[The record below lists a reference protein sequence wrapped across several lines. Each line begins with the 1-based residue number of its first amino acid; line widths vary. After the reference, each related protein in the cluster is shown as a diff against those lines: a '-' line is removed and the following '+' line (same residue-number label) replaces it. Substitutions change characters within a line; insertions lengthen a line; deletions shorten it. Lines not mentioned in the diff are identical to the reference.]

1 MIHHLG
7 ERDGIMYSV
16 QYQIIIIAGC
26 RTSQPPLF
34 NCSVVVSYRAFG
46 RLLLCTSPGVLEI
59 GLGRAAFRSVDTQ
72 HARPADAEKS
82 SRALMQPAPN
92 SVPLSQ
98 SFTLLYAAL
107 TAEYQHGLMIVFIPI
122 LESHHQWCLILPLS
136 LGKNPSA
143 CSSLS
148 FHKLSRET
156 IFPLGDA
163 RTSACLCSFSPARAS
178 LLDLFSPDLPSAKTR
193 GSDEQKHSPY
203 SCPSGTSPS

>member
-59 GLGRAAFRSVDTQ
+59 VLGRAAFRSVDTQ

-98 SFTLLYAAL
+98 SFTLRRTHSRISTWSDDCIYSYSRVPSSMVPD
-107 TAEYQHGLMIVFIPI
+107 TSP
-122 LESHHQWCLILPLS
+122 LPRKES
-136 LGKNPSA
+136 LGM
-143 CSSLS
+143 
-148 FHKLSRET
+148 F
-156 IFPLGDA
+156 FPL
-163 RTSACLCSFSPARAS
+163 FS
-178 LLDLFSPDLPSAKTR
+178 
-193 GSDEQKHSPY
+193 
-203 SCPSGTSPS
+203 